1 MSNPN
6 YNNKQI
12 PTQAPIPGSYDR
24 TLVFIVFFLI
34 ILGFLAIFSAGAPK
48 CISQNLPSTFFVI
61 RQFVCFIFGLFVM
74 FIVSRIPYKKFDK
87 YSVIISWI
95 IIGLLIC
102 VEAFGTTVN
111 GATRWLSIGSF
122 QFQPSEIAKF
132 GVVALLSSAF
142 SKDVEIW
149 DKKKWKKYFFPI
161 VIMVLLIFIQP
172 NLSRVM
178 ILGISSLFMYFAA
191 GGSLKLIGGV
201 IASGALVVG
210 TFLQGY
216 QKERIDMWL
225 HPEKDPFGAGYNI
238 IQAMMAFVAGGFLGE
253 GYGNSRQKLGWLPEG
268 HTDFIFA
275 VFAEEFGFLG
285 CLLIIGL
292 FLAFLQRGLIISSR
306 CEDVFGKLLAA
317 GITVSITIQAFINM
331 GVASSMLPATGV
343 PLPFVSY
350 GGTSLVITMCMI
362 GVLLNISKKKI
373 RRFPNVQQQ

>member
-1 MSNPN
+1 MSNQN
-6 YNNKQI
+6 YNNL
-12 PTQAPIPGSYDR
+12 TQQVQPPLPSPYDR

-48 CISQNLPSTFFVI
+48 CISQNLPSTYFVF
-61 RQFVCFIFGLFVM
+61 RQFVCFLVGLVAMIF
-74 FIVSRIPYKKFDK
+74 ISKIPYKKFDK
-87 YSVIISWI
+87 YSIPIAWG
-95 IIGLLIC
+95 IIGLLVC

-132 GVVALLSSAF
+132 GVVALLASAF
-142 SKDVEIW
+142 SKNINIFDWKII
-149 DKKKWKKYFFPI
+149 KKYFFPI
-161 VIMVLLIFIQP
+161 LIMLFLILKQP
-172 NLSRVM
+172 NLSMVM
-178 ILGISSLFMYFAA
+178 ILSISSLFMYFAA
-191 GGSLKLIGGV
+191 GGSLKLIGGIITSGGLL
-201 IASGALVVG
+201 IATL
-210 TFLQGY
+210 LQGY
-216 QKERIDMWL
+216 QKERIEMWL
-225 HPEKDPFGAGYNI
+225 HPEKDPLGAGYNI
-238 IQAMMAFVAGGFLGE
+238 IQSMMAFVAGGFLGE

-306 CEDVFGKLLAA
+306 CEDVFGKLLAS

-362 GVLLNISKKKI
+362 GVLLNISRRKVK
-373 RRFPNVQQQ
+373 RFPNVKQQ